1 MTEKLLDR
9 KTTDKIQIIK
19 LTNYPDHKRSV
30 MFHSKI
36 ALTYT
41 PPHRGQG
48 IKFLN
53 IHTCFFI
60 NQRLVSDTFDFYS
73 Y

>member
-9 KTTDKIQIIK
+9 KTTDKIQITK

-41 PPHRGQG
+41 PPPPQG
-48 IKFLN
+48 AGYKVLKYTYMFLYKSK
-53 IHTCFFI
+53 
-60 NQRLVSDTFDFYS
+60 VSL
-73 Y
+73 

>member
-41 PPHRGQG
+41 PPPAPQG
-48 IKFLN
+48 TGYKVLKYTYMFLYKSK
-53 IHTCFFI
+53 
-60 NQRLVSDTFDFYS
+60 VSL
-73 Y
+73 